1 MAGYIIGFLCFVAF
15 VVLVGVLALIFISFD
30 GPSDAK
36 PGPIQRITGHF
47 PAVRRINTTTIET
60 VDQSGTV
67 QQWQRLG

>member
-30 GPSDAK
+30 AK

-47 PAVRRINTTTIET
+47 PAVRRVNTTTIET